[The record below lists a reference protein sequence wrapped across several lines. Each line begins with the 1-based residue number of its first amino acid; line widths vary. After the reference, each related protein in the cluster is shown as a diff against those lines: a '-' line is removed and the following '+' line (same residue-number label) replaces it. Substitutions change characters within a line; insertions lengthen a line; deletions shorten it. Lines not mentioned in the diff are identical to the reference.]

1 MSTGV
6 YRCLQ
11 VSTGVYRRV
20 VNGAPPN
27 GALFPH
33 HPKYLEPV
41 SSQPNSGLT
50 IRVRRTRHGR
60 IGDQDRE
67 GPMRETEPELLGAAG
82 NSRQAPITIKVAF
95 LGSML
100 GPSALFNTGYR
111 PGLLPIPVFS
121 PFAPC
126 L

>member
-1 MSTGV
+1 MRTGTR
-6 YRCLQ
+6 Y
-11 VSTGVYRRV
+11 

-27 GALFPH
+27 GALLPH

-50 IRVRRTRHGR
+50 IRPRRKQGTRHGR

-67 GPMRETEPELLGAAG
+67 GRSPNCWEQETADRPPH
-82 NSRQAPITIKVAF
+82 NNKKVVV

-111 PGLLPIPVFS
+111 HGANGDGKEPRNSRLAYRHNKNATIAYTG
-121 PFAPC
+121 
-126 L
+126 